1 MIPRVDC
8 QSAFNLRVTALRV
21 QFVSRRFADIPRLAR
36 INMVLRSLYGLWP
49 DSWLRWLRVWVGR
62 TSMGLNFK
70 VFQNTNLLKSKDYIL
85 QLAHSE
91 VYRRSSHPR
100 LCSDCPIRNPSP
112 ANRATQEPPPQ
123 RTKRARR
130 KSSGGAAVDRGRMH
144 QRTWGRM
151 HQRTWG
157 RMHQQTWGRMHQQTE
172 KDAEADCENSWHGYT
187 IKNRGRPINWSAPV

>member
-1 MIPRVDC
+1 
-8 QSAFNLRVTALRV
+8 
-21 QFVSRRFADIPRLAR
+21 
-36 INMVLRSLYGLWP
+36 MVLRSLYGLWP

-157 RMHQQTWGRMHQQTE
+157 RMHQQTE

-187 IKNRGRPINWSAPV
+187 IKNRGRPIIGQPLCENQQNYCCLNFANSMSFSERFLKLSFSYTLVSCFATSIISPLRA